1 MLVRAIP
8 QDSHFQNWR
17 RQNVVS
23 CSEALAHREGKDGLS
38 WPACGLRCC
47 GRHGAIR
54 LEANDTLRADHVSG
68 NSMHFSS
75 IGVIQLVALACF
87 QKLP

>member
-1 MLVRAIP
+1 MACLGLPV
-8 QDSHFQNWR
+8 DSD
-17 RQNVVS
+17 V
-23 CSEALAHREGKDGLS
+23 ADAMGT
-38 WPACGLRCC
+38 
-47 GRHGAIR
+47 IR